1 VASAGLRATSTGT
14 VYRRTVDTPHPGP
27 LPPSSTA
34 LRRTVLAVSVL
45 DSVDL
50 FPHDDCVTLVGNHP
64 DLELSWAEISG
75 ALAGSDPDSD
85 TARTRLR
92 TWVRLRAGLARLGD
106 PTLYAR
112 PVGLPPG
119 HPLHPGPQW
128 VQTRVPG
135 EALDLGL
142 GVLGLL
148 DDPDEVVVVPPSL
161 LRAAGVDISEWWPR
175 QALELE
181 RTGRLAAERLLRDG
195 AAPLRPFGDLDV
207 LTLLGST
214 AYRRALCEADPV
226 GWRTAAVPM
235 RTRGWLD
242 LGRIDPAFAAA
253 AALATEPDERGF
265 DRAVFVTPEE
275 IVMVS
280 SLGRS
285 ARHALEDP
293 PAGVDP
299 WLRGR

>member
-1 VASAGLRATSTGT
+1 M
-14 VYRRTVDTPHPGP
+14 
-27 LPPSSTA
+27 
-34 LRRTVLAVSVL
+34 L
-45 DSVDL
+45 DGVDL
-50 FPHDDCVTLVGNHP
+50 FPGDQHVRLVGDHP
-64 DLELSWAEISG
+64 DIELSWDEISC

-85 TARTRLR
+85 SARSRLR
-92 TWVRLRAGLARLGD
+92 TWVRLRVGLARLPD
-106 PTLYAR
+106 PVEYAR

-119 HPLHPGPQW
+119 HPLHPGGQW
-128 VQTRVPG
+128 VLTRVPG

-161 LRAAGVDISEWWPR
+161 LRAAGVDTSDWWPR
-175 QALELE
+175 QARELE
-181 RTGRLAAERLLRDG
+181 RTGRLAAERLLREG
-195 AAPLRPFGDLDV
+195 TAPLRPFGDLDV

-265 DRAVFVTPEE
+265 ERAVFVTPEE
-275 IVMVS
+275 VVMVS

-293 PAGVDP
+293 PAGIDP
-299 WLRGR
+299 WLRGRQT

>member
-1 VASAGLRATSTGT
+1 M
-14 VYRRTVDTPHPGP
+14 
-27 LPPSSTA
+27 
-34 LRRTVLAVSVL
+34 LAVSVL
-45 DSVDL
+45 DNIDIVAGDAHVSVQ
-50 FPHDDCVTLVGNHP
+50 GSHP
-64 DLELSWAEISG
+64 DLTLSWDEIDRVVG
-75 ALAGSDPDSD
+75 GSDPDSD
-85 TARTRLR
+85 AARRRLR
-92 TWVRLRAGLARLGD
+92 MWVRLRAGLSRLDD
-106 PTLYAR
+106 PVEFTRA
-112 PVGLPPG
+112 VGLPPG
-119 HPLHPGPQW
+119 HPLHPGRSW
-128 VQTRVPG
+128 VAASVPG

-148 DDPDEVVVVPPSL
+148 DDPDEVVVAPPSL
-161 LRAAGVDISEWWPR
+161 FVAARCDTSDWWPR
-175 QALELE
+175 QARELE
-181 RTGRLAAERLLRDG
+181 RTGRLAAERLLREDSG
-195 AAPLRPFGDLDV
+195 PLRPFGDLDV

-214 AYRRALCEADPV
+214 SYRTTLCEADPL

-265 DRAVFVTPEE
+265 QRAVFVTPEE

-293 PAGVDP
+293 PAGIDP